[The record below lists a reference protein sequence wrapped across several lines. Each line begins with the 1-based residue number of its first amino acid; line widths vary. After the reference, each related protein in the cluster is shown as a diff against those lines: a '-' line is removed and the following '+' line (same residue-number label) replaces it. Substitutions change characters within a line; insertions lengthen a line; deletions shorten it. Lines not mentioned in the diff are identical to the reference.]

1 VDPTVIAALAAV
13 IGAAI
18 GALLGG
24 LFVLKAAKRQVQVML
39 EQSRGDVNE
48 RLYSQ
53 SLAILRFFAEKTDAV
68 GRIVALVSVL
78 ILAGTFIFSVVQY
91 RRQQGEAIKQQQLD
105 QLIRIQTQIRN
116 DADLISHF
124 PKDKNMTIS
133 GAEFL
138 LRDLDT
144 ALRSKVAVDPNQEE
158 IVKSDRSKIS
168 EVLYDTVYLDSSF
181 DDQRDAQFSIMV
193 FESWEDY
200 SRLLNEDHDR
210 VFDLLAVKYLDK
222 IKALRGTPPQKYIAG
237 VTYSSDAAFQ
247 PVERTTAAENVQFRL
262 FEDLARGYKKYLRFF
277 DSDWKTKSDL
287 IMRFQATTCNRD
299 LTQAYLGWSVKPED
313 KRQYSDWFAE
323 CP

>member
-1 VDPTVIAALAAV
+1 MDPIIIAALAGV
-13 IGAAI
+13 VCAAI

-24 LFVLKAAKRQVQVML
+24 LFALKATKRQVQVML

-53 SLAILRFFAEKTDAV
+53 SLAILRFFAGNTDAV
-68 GRIVALVSVL
+68 GRMVALVSVL

-105 QLIRIQTQIRN
+105 QLIRIQTQIRS

-144 ALRSKVAVDPNQEE
+144 ALRSKVAVDPNQGET
-158 IVKSDRSKIS
+158 VKSDRTKIS
-168 EVLYDTVYLDSSF
+168 EVLYDTVYLDSNF

-193 FESWEDY
+193 LESWEDY
-200 SRLLNEDHDR
+200 SRLLNNDHDR
-210 VFDLLAVKYLDK
+210 VSDLLAVKYLDK
-222 IKALRGTPPQKYIAG
+222 IKALRGIPPKKYIAG
-237 VTYSSDAAFQ
+237 VTYSPDAAFQ
-247 PVERTTAAENVQFRL
+247 TVERTTPAEDVQFRL
-262 FEDLARGYKKYLRFF
+262 FEDLARGYKKYLHFF

-287 IMRFQATTCNRD
+287 IMRFQAATCNQD

-313 KRQYSDWFAE
+313 SDWFAE